1 MINMDEIMSLIQSF
15 YQFAIFSFERIKRLS
30 LVYNNQSDLP
40 NIFSVIENLE
50 INFFNSYNEKI
61 ALTKIFFII
70 FLIISFAIFFI
81 KLTGMIIRFSLFLL
95 MIIGLIS
102 IWHIIPV
109 TNDQN
114 LLDRSFDNWV

>member
-1 MINMDEIMSLIQSF
+1 MSLIQSF